1 MLLHGE
7 FYLAR
12 QDNEQL
18 EVIERFMEDDETKS
32 LLIID
37 QYLAIENIKNL
48 RADHNCYVVFL
59 NNDSNPNS
67 ENRKIIYIHES
78 FDAMAQDFITN
89 YWGMLAFF

>member
-12 QDNEQL
+12 EDNEQL

-37 QYLAIENIKNL
+37 PYMAIENIKNL
-48 RADHNCYVVFL
+48 RGDNNCFVVFL
-59 NNDSNPNS
+59 QNDSNPTTES
-67 ENRKIIYIHES
+67 RKIIYINNG
-78 FDAMAQDFITN
+78 FDSVAQDFITN